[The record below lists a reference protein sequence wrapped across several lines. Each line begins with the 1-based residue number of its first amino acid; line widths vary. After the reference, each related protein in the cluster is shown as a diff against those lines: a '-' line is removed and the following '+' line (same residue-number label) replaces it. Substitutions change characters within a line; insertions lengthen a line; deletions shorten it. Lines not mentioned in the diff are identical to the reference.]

1 MIGFKIQIPKTGEA
15 RKVALDQIGV
25 MLRQMEDTGETF
37 DAGGTQ
43 VSAALIPILKDLTR
57 KEGAVLLA
65 SVYETLPS
73 IFEDMGYSSIQST
86 VIEVLKISRLQ
97 YQHIYAIMDDKSIA
111 KLTKEIVGSNVNTR
125 NANLKIIAAAS
136 DAYATAHRSGK
147 ILLNHFEEMFVFDF
161 LNDTRYAQTIREQLT
176 EIDVSDTD
184 GYDEVRQFL
193 GGMERGSLEKLANI
207 LDVDTRNYSTV
218 MRNILQLGPDEII
231 KRLSD
236 QSLILTRE
244 KDQLNDPTTPFEE
257 RMETIIQAWI
267 DFFKGFNFAK
277 ASEFGD
283 LANNKESQ
291 EFIRHFVSSYL
302 DEDEEDDEEDV
313 EDEDEDEDEEDCDD
327 SEDVPEEDD
336 IDDVP
341 VKVTRRTPQGKP
353 SEDDGLDEEDEI
365 SIRLENS
372 NFDDLVRE
380 AVQLK
385 LIAQKNVT
393 SKLTTDELRDML
405 RTHYELPVSASEE
418 DDHDFLAMLVD
429 LFDAA
434 NIHTFPQ
441 YKTLIQKVLPSV
453 DISGMDSN
461 DLREQLLDYAD
472 AMNQREYGKLIIAF
486 SEAMAEA
493 GIQSIA
499 FDKEAQKYRIADP
512 ETKEVTVTE
521 ENYKSVIPTLNRQE
535 LIAAMSQRGYSERSL
550 NKLGATQL
558 ANSFMKAMDR
568 MADK

>member
-25 MLRQMEDTGETF
+25 MLRQMEDNGETF
-37 DAGGTQ
+37 DTGGTQ

-86 VIEVLKISRLQ
+86 VIEVLKIPRLQ
-97 YQHIYAIMDDKSIA
+97 YQYIFAIMDDKSIA
-111 KLTKEIVGSNVNTR
+111 KLTKDIVGSNTNTR
-125 NANLKIIAAAS
+125 HANLKTIAAAS
-136 DAYATAHRSGK
+136 DAYVTAHRSGK
-147 ILLNHFEEMFVFDF
+147 ILLSHFEEMFVFDF

-176 EIDVSDTD
+176 EIDVSDAD

-193 GGMERGSLEKLANI
+193 GNMERGSLEKLANI

-231 KRLSD
+231 QRLSD

-257 RMETIIQAWI
+257 RLESIIQAWI

-283 LANNKESQ
+283 LENNKESQ
-291 EFIRHFVSSYL
+291 EFIRYFVSAYL
-302 DEDEEDDEEDV
+302 
-313 EDEDEDEDEEDCDD
+313 DEDEDEEEEEDDEEEEDEDDCDSSD
-327 SEDVPEEDD
+327 DVPEEDD

-341 VKVTRRTPQGKP
+341 AKVKRRTPQEKP
-353 SEDDGLDEEDEI
+353 SEDSEPDEEDEI

-372 NFDDLVRE
+372 NFDELVRE
-380 AVQLK
+380 VVQLK
-385 LIAQKNVT
+385 LLTLSSARR
-393 SKLTTDELRDML
+393 LTTDELRDTL
-405 RTHYELPVSASEE
+405 RNHYELTVSAPEE

-429 LFDAA
+429 LFDEA

-453 DISGMDSN
+453 DIAGMDSN

-472 AMNQREYGKLIIAF
+472 AMNEREYGKLIIAF

>member
-15 RKVALDQIGV
+15 RKIALDQIGV
-25 MLRQMEDTGETF
+25 MLRQMEDNGETF
-37 DAGGTQ
+37 DTGGTQ

-65 SVYETLPS
+65 AVYETLPS

-86 VIEVLKISRLQ
+86 VIEVLKITRLQ
-97 YQHIYAIMDDKSIA
+97 YQHIYAIMDDKTIA
-111 KLTKEIVGSNVNTR
+111 KLTKEISGSNANTR
-125 NANLKIIAAAS
+125 NANLKTIAAAS
-136 DAYATAHRSGK
+136 DTYATAHRSGK
-147 ILLNHFEEMFVFDF
+147 ILLSHFEEMFVFDF
-161 LNDTRYAQTIREQLT
+161 LNDTRYAQSIREQLT
-176 EIDVSDTD
+176 EIDVSDAD
-184 GYDEVRQFL
+184 GYDEARQFL
-193 GGMERGSLEKLANI
+193 GNMERGSLEKLANI

-218 MRNILQLGPDEII
+218 MRNIMQLGPDEII

-257 RMETIIQAWI
+257 RMEMIIQAWI
-267 DFFKGFNFAK
+267 DFFKGINYAK
-277 ASEFGD
+277 ASDFGD
-283 LANNKESQ
+283 LENNKESQ
-291 EFIRHFVSSYL
+291 EFIRHFVSAYL
-302 DEDEEDDEEDV
+302 DEDEEDEE
-313 EDEDEDEDEEDCDD
+313 EDEDDEEEDDCDSSD
-327 SEDVPEEDD
+327 DVPEEDD

-341 VKVTRRTPQGKP
+341 VKVVRRTPQGKP
-353 SEDDGLDEEDEI
+353 DEDSEPDEEDEI

-372 NFDDLVRE
+372 NFDELVRE
-380 AVQLK
+380 VVQLK
-385 LIAQKNVT
+385 LLTLSSARR
-393 SKLTTDELRDML
+393 LTTDELRDTL
-405 RTHYELPVSASEE
+405 RNHYELTVSAPEE

-453 DISGMDSN
+453 DIAGMDSN

-472 AMNQREYGKLIIAF
+472 AMNEREYGKLIIAF

-499 FDKEAQKYRIADP
+499 FDKEAQKYRIADQ
-512 ETKEVTVTE
+512 ETEEVKVTE
-521 ENYKSVIPTLNRQE
+521 ENYKSVIPTLTRQE

-550 NKLGATQL
+550 SKLGATQL